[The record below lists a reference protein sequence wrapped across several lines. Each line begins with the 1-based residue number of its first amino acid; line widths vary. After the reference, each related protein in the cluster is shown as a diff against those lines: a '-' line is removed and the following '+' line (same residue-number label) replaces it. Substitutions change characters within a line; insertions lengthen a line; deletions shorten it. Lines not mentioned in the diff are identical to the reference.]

1 MLCWRM
7 APRLLLLALLLPL
20 APPARAEIPQLCAV
34 TLFGAAPEAG
44 RDAAAEAHAALER
57 DGCQP
62 GDAIVVVGSGYRT
75 PLLAR
80 EICRPSAP
88 IHWAPLLED
97 PAETQLSC
105 EYPGKPGPRATRR

>member
-1 MLCWRM
+1 M
-7 APRLLLLALLLPL
+7 APRLALLALLLLPAL
-20 APPARAEIPQLCAV
+20 PARAEIPQLCAV
-34 TLFGAAPEAG
+34 TLFGASPEAG

-80 EICRPSAP
+80 EVCRPSAP
-88 IHWAPLLED
+88 IHWGPLLDD
-97 PAETQLSC
+97 PGETQLSC
-105 EYPGKPGPRATRR
+105 EYPGKPGPRAARR

>member
-1 MLCWRM
+1 M
-7 APRLLLLALLLPL
+7 APRLALLALMLLPAL
-20 APPARAEIPQLCAV
+20 PARAEVPQLCAV

-62 GDAIVVVGSGYRT
+62 GDAIVVVGSGYRA

-80 EICRPSAP
+80 QLCRAGAP
-88 IHWAPLLED
+88 IHWGPLLDD
-97 PAETQLSC
+97 PGETQLSC